1 MHLTSLS
8 TVKLSCFAWPHE
20 MKAILQSPMQGQP
33 KRFLVFLR
41 LTSRL
46 LSLEV
51 EASLRSE
58 VSQKQRSFPGLK
70 KFVEAYAIYELSQLF
85 EWELMTSQ
93 YRTSALT
100 SSSSKRQ
107 SSFCNSKNAS
117 ECLSHFTHRYLFTKY
132 VVEKTLKIAYHSV
145 SI

>member
-58 VSQKQRSFPGLK
+58 VSQKQSSFPGLK
-70 KFVEAYAIYELSQLF
+70 RLVEAYAKYELSFKQLF
-85 EWELMTSQ
+85 GWELMTSQ

-100 SSSSKRQ
+100 SLPADVLWG
-107 SSFCNSKNAS
+107 SFV
-117 ECLSHFTHRYLFTKY
+117 THSFLCVDKLFF
-132 VVEKTLKIAYHSV
+132 KT
-145 SI
+145 SIFVL

>member
-1 MHLTSLS
+1 MLS
-8 TVKLSCFAWPHE
+8 GFELYPRWVPL
-20 MKAILQSPMQGQP
+20 
-33 KRFLVFLR
+33 
-41 LTSRL
+41 
-46 LSLEV
+46 
-51 EASLRSE
+51 
-58 VSQKQRSFPGLK
+58 
-70 KFVEAYAIYELSQLF
+70 IYELSQLF

-107 SSFCNSKNAS
+107 SSFCNLKNAS

-132 VVEKTLKIAYHSV
+132 VVGKTLKIAYQSV

>member
-1 MHLTSLS
+1 MHLTSPS

-20 MKAILQSPMQGQP
+20 MKAILQSPMQVQP

-58 VSQKQRSFPGLK
+58 VSQKQSSFPGLK
-70 KFVEAYAIYELSQLF
+70 RLVEAYAKYELSFKQLF
-85 EWELMTSQ
+85 GWEPMTSQ
-93 YRTSALT
+93 Y
-100 SSSSKRQ
+100 
-107 SSFCNSKNAS
+107 
-117 ECLSHFTHRYLFTKY
+117 
-132 VVEKTLKIAYHSV
+132 
-145 SI
+145 